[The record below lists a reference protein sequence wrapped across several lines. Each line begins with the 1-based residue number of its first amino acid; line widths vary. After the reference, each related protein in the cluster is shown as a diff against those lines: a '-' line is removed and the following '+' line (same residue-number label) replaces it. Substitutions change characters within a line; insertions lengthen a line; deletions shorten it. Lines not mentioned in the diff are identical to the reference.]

1 MMLIDLEFWSRFQRL
16 LDRTMSIQ
24 IIQINI
30 VLESYAHIFL
40 AQGAI
45 DDLDLA
51 LELEPRNV
59 VALSSRGDAKR
70 MMQDGLGEFG
80 C

>member
-1 MMLIDLEFWSRFQRL
+1 MGRNGGWSP
-16 LDRTMSIQ
+16 
-24 IIQINI
+24 
-30 VLESYAHIFL
+30 
-40 AQGAI
+40 GAI

-70 MMQDGLGEFG
+70 MLNDAPAETGRLGKKR
-80 C
+80 